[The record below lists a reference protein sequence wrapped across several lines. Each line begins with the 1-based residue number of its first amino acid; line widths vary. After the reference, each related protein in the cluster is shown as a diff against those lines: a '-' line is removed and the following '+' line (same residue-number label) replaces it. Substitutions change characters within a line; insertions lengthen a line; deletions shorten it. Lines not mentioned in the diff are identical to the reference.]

1 MAESPGFPT
10 LLLSLGAAAL
20 LLAGVVL
27 CIVFA
32 LRRRRTAAIA
42 TAVTAVALA
51 LIVCIPTVAM
61 GDGWTRR
68 LPGGAI
74 TQGAYR
80 LPDGEYG
87 DTALYGMD
95 KLADLVYEHASD
107 KSFDYRDYTTYI
119 CGFEYSVGNDGEW
132 YSSFE
137 MTTPH
142 RSAQARRYECNGG
155 RMLYVSDGRD
165 ISAYSVT
172 ENLRLDAFRALL
184 RTLEQADL
192 EGYVESLNAQA
203 ANKNWHLVYLGR
215 DAGQG
220 SGMRTLL
227 VTSDG
232 IAETDY
238 TQGAQGATK
247 DTTSGT
253 TPATTSGAGMYLLLA
268 VGSETFRLV
277 VPHEAIAV

>member
-1 MAESPGFPT
+1 MAESSGSLT

-20 LLAGVVL
+20 LVAGVVL

-42 TAVTAVALA
+42 AAVTAVALA

-61 GDGWTRR
+61 SDGRTRR
-68 LPGGAI
+68 LPSGVI

-80 LPDGEYG
+80 LPDGEYS

-95 KLADLVYEHASD
+95 KLADLVYEHAGD

-155 RMLYVSDGRD
+155 RLLYASDD
-165 ISAYSVT
+165 IGIPPYYDVT
-172 ENLRLDAFRALL
+172 ETLRLDAFRTLL

-203 ANKNWHLVYLGR
+203 TDKAWQLSYLGR

-232 IAETDY
+232 IVEADSTKS
-238 TQGAQGATK
+238 ATK

-253 TPATTSGAGMYLLLA
+253 TSGADMYLLLA
-268 VGSETFRLV
+268 VGGETFRLV
-277 VPHEAIAV
+277 VPREAIAF

>member
-95 KLADLVYEHASD
+95 KLADLV
-107 KSFDYRDYTTYI
+107 
-119 CGFEYSVGNDGEW
+119 
-132 YSSFE
+132 
-137 MTTPH
+137 
-142 RSAQARRYECNGG
+142 
-155 RMLYVSDGRD
+155 
-165 ISAYSVT
+165 
-172 ENLRLDAFRALL
+172 
-184 RTLEQADL
+184 
-192 EGYVESLNAQA
+192 
-203 ANKNWHLVYLGR
+203 
-215 DAGQG
+215 
-220 SGMRTLL
+220 
-227 VTSDG
+227 
-232 IAETDY
+232 
-238 TQGAQGATK
+238 
-247 DTTSGT
+247 
-253 TPATTSGAGMYLLLA
+253 
-268 VGSETFRLV
+268 
-277 VPHEAIAV
+277 

>member
-1 MAESPGFPT
+1 MAESSGSLT
-10 LLLSLGAAAL
+10 LLLSLEAAAL
-20 LLAGVVL
+20 LVAGVAL

-42 TAVTAVALA
+42 TAVTAVAPA
-51 LIVCIPTVAM
+51 LIVCIPTGAM
-61 GDGWTRR
+61 SDGRTRR
-68 LPGGAI
+68 LPSGAI

-80 LPDGEYG
+80 LPDGEYS

-95 KLADLVYEHASD
+95 KLADLVYEHAGD

-142 RSAQARRYECNGG
+142 RSAQTRRYECNGG
-155 RMLYVSDGRD
+155 RLLYASDDRE
-165 ISAYSVT
+165 ISPYYVA
-172 ENLRLDAFRALL
+172 EKLRLDAFRALL

-192 EGYVESLNAQA
+192 EGYVESLNSQA
-203 ANKNWHLVYLGR
+203 ADKAWHLAYLGR
-215 DAGQG
+215 DAEQG

-232 IAETDY
+232 ISEADS
-238 TQGAQGATK
+238 TQGATEGATK
-247 DTTSGT
+247 DTTS
-253 TPATTSGAGMYLLLA
+253 ATTTGADMYLLLA
-268 VGSETFRLV
+268 VGNETFRLV
-277 VPHEAIAV
+277 VPREAIAV